1 MPWLGSLRIDEMKFD
16 YSSGDGDEFSF
27 KGYLHDLPVTISVN
41 KKRNPEE
48 FNQIKQAIFTVAYQ
62 QLYPK
67 VHVLKES
74 LDDIKPPS
82 AAERRIKSD

>member
-16 YSSGDGDEFSF
+16 YNQGTYDEFSF
-27 KGYLHDLPVTISVN
+27 KGFLHDLPVNISVN
-41 KKRNPEE
+41 KKNNPEE
-48 FNQIKQAIFTVAYQ
+48 FNQSKQAIFTVAYQ

-67 VHVLKES
+67 IHVLKES
-74 LDDIKPPS
+74 LDDLKPPS

>member
-1 MPWLGSLRIDEMKFD
+1 MPWLGSLLINEVKFE
-16 YSSGDGDEFSF
+16 YSSGAYDEFSF
-27 KGYLHDLPVTISVN
+27 KGFLHDLPVNISVN
-41 KKRNPEE
+41 KKNNPEE

-74 LDDIKPPS
+74 LDDLKPPS
-82 AAERRIKSD
+82 AAERRIKSE